1 MERNLPSYITSE
13 QDLIAYEKYLKNGK
27 RELCSEKKQYHM
39 QIETPKKTQTPEI
52 LSNPIFFQ
60 CYLKKHIG
68 KLIKAESLIGNRLEN
83 RMGTLIDVGSDY
95 IVIKPT
101 KHCVTTMINLK
112 SVKYIS
118 IIHDNDRSKA
128 GNI

>member
-13 QDLIAYEKYLKNGK
+13 QDLIAYEKYLKNGQ
-27 RELCSEKKQYHM
+27 RELNSEKKQCHI
-39 QIETPKKTQTPEI
+39 QAETPKKAQTPEI
-52 LSNPIFFQ
+52 FSNPI

-83 RMGTLIDVGSDY
+83 RIGILMEVGSDY

-101 KHCVTTMINLK
+101 KHCVTTMIN
-112 SVKYIS
+112 SESIKYIS